1 MGQGEQPKPRIN
13 IKPKTATPAT
23 SSAPPPTVPK
33 AQELSLEAWE
43 DRTLSSI
50 FRITLDEQR
59 PSDVHGQKLYFA
71 SSAKSDLEDEGRPL
85 RFATDMLDSVI
96 LESAS
101 SHLQGSALEYLLG
114 CWKRVV
120 KLFKS
125 MSNKNDPKYEIVK
138 EARRLCF
145 SYAIFAATMPDM
157 FGEEPPLQNALADRL
172 LLGPDHDGGICFD
185 FLNEA
190 CARSDEDDSAKEAL
204 VNAMQELSW
213 RLASLSMNHEYRPYL
228 LSLRSFLRFPPLV
241 TALAQSDSFLPSD
254 IEAQHIE
261 TNTLLGPYFRLSPML
276 GDVALNYFS
285 SISGGDKGFITN
297 AQRALRMTLQTHQD
311 ELFDIANTFIKNGKE
326 SRERMLDWF
335 ALTVN
340 KNHKRRALQVDH
352 KTVSSDAF
360 MVNVTVILDRLC
372 EPFMDA
378 TFSKVDK
385 IDIDYLRRSPR
396 VDIKDET
403 KINADQQASDDFYS
417 VKVEGASNFI
427 SEVFFLTVAAHHY
440 GTEAANSKLSSLQ
453 KDVKWLKKELER
465 FETERHKYA
474 AVRPIPIFPYQR
486 IC

>member
-13 IKPKTATPAT
+13 IKPKTATPST
-23 SSAPPPTVPK
+23 SSAPPPTAPK

-125 MSNKNDPKYEIVK
+125 MNKNDPKYEIVK

-157 FGEEPPLQNALADRL
+157 FGEEPPLQNALADCL

-417 VKVEGASNFI
+417 VKVDGASNFI

-474 AVRPIPIFPYQR
+474 AVRPILIFPHQR
-486 IC
+486 TC